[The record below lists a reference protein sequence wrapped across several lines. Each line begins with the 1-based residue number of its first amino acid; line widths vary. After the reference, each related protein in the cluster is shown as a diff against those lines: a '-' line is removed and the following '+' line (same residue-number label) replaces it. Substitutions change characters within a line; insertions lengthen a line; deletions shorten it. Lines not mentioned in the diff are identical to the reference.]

1 MQNKKNIKQKGQ
13 PVKVGPFVHSG
24 YRKKTSLKDRKWV
37 TTSVSI
43 VSLPYRLSAEIEPPS
58 SPDSSLSRKCSNLE
72 RSAGF
77 LAKMGWDSSNSSLS
91 PSNSC
96 CFALSKTMSSSA
108 AFGKFSGLFPAA

>member
-1 MQNKKNIKQKGQ
+1 MQNRKNIKQKGQ

-24 YRKKTSLKDRKWV
+24 YRKKISLKERKWV
-37 TTSVSI
+37 TTSVSL
-43 VSLPYRLSAEIEPPS
+43 VSLPRRESETMEPSS